1 MYKVHDKVRVAPSG
15 QFGLITAVDQDADAY
30 MVAMHGLMDP
40 VRLPESDLTL
50 IDEKGFENAKDVIDN
65 LDRIELF
72 AKVQADGA
80 DDTRIFMQVYP
91 DLDDEHEANILFMA
105 GDGPKKEVAELGNPE
120 TKEFMDKL
128 RKIGLEQ
135 IDKADFEP
143 APDDVADGYKW
154 RLALYSGTSSV
165 AVGGRNAYP
174 HQIPELYRLFE
185 SYGVPKVW
193 DDMADGPYYKYS
205 VD

>member
-1 MYKVHDKVRVAPSG
+1 
-15 QFGLITAVDQDADAY
+15 

-40 VRLPESDLTL
+40 VRLPERDLTL
-50 IDEKGFENAKDVIDN
+50 IDEKSFENAKKIIDN

-72 AKVQADGA
+72 AKVQADKG
-80 DDTRIFMQVYP
+80 DDTRIFMQIYP
-91 DLDDEHEANILFMA
+91 DLDEESETNILFMA
-105 GDGPKKEVAELGNPE
+105 GKGPKKEVAELGNPE
-120 TKEFMDKL
+120 TKDFLDKL
-128 RKIGLEQ
+128 KKIGLDQ
-135 IDKADFEP
+135 IDESNFKPVA
-143 APDDVADGYKW
+143 DDVVDGYKW
-154 RLALYSGTSSV
+154 RLALYAGTESV
-165 AVGGRNAYP
+165 AIGGKNAYP